1 MRNVSGHLCP
11 SSEAYRVLLR
21 RIFLNVDTTWEY
33 KELDYITLQSAGR
46 QVHRRQVRNDVEAPG
61 NVISPRQVHCKRWGG
76 RESGV

>member
-46 QVHRRQVRNDVEAPG
+46 QGPQTP
-61 NVISPRQVHCKRWGG
+61 S
-76 RESGV
+76 